1 MIVSVI
7 ICTRNRG
14 SLIEA
19 TLHSI
24 LNGTRLPEELLVV
37 DQSDGPETRLAVEAI
52 AAFQPRVRY
61 AATETRGLSLA
72 RNFGMAQSRG
82 EVAAFTDDDVLVH
95 ADWLEQVAAEFEAYP
110 RLALLFGTVLPPD
123 SYDWTQEFVPYAE
136 VTTRRPVPWWSRDVL
151 AGIGAN
157 MSVRRTA
164 FETLGDF
171 ETSLGAGTE
180 AAGCEDYDY
189 ALRCVSRQP
198 PLALHLLA
206 EARVVHHAGARRGE
220 EYHRFVHQM
229 NGTGMG
235 LFWAFLLRGPRG
247 PRVKLKAVQCLL
259 APVGGF
265 ASEIVRGKKPSGL
278 RTYAYCLQG
287 FSKGLSK
294 GLARAGRGQGAA

>member
-1 MIVSVI
+1 MTVSVI

-24 LNGTRLPEELLVV
+24 LSGTRPPDELLVV
-37 DQSDGPETRLAVEAI
+37 DQSDGQETRQAVEAI
-52 AAFQPRVRY
+52 AGAHPSVRCV
-61 AATETRGLSLA
+61 ATETRGLSLA
-72 RNFGMAQSRG
+72 RNFGIDQSRG
-82 EVAAFTDDDVLVH
+82 AIIAFTDDDVIVH

-110 RLALLFGTVLPPD
+110 RLALLFGTVLPPE
-123 SYDWTQEFVPYAE
+123 SYDWTQEFIPYAE
-136 VTTRRPVPWWSRDVL
+136 VITRRPVPWWSRDVL

-157 MSVRRTA
+157 MSLRRTA
-164 FETLGDF
+164 FETLGGFDPR
-171 ETSLGAGTE
+171 LGPGN
-180 AAGCEDYDY
+180 AASGDDYEY
-189 ALRCVSRQP
+189 ALRCVCHQP

-247 PRVKLKAVQCLL
+247 PRSKIKAVQGLL

-265 ASEIVRGKKPSGL
+265 AAEILRGKKPSGL
-278 RTYAYCLQG
+278 LTYVYCLRG
-287 FSKGLSK
+287 FSKGLIHA
-294 GLARAGRGQGAA
+294 ARSAE